1 MVKIGDSQL
10 YVNQSGVGFPLIFL
24 HAGIADSRM
33 WKPQVDEY
41 SSSYQTICWDRRGFG
56 LSKARPDE
64 IFSHVGDLEAIM
76 TSQSLESG
84 VLVGCSQGGRVA
96 IDFALKNPTGVKA
109 LILIA
114 PAISGAS
121 FPENFPLPIQQR
133 IERLEIAEEANEISV
148 INQLEIGLWL
158 DGPQSTEG
166 RVGGALRKLLLD
178 MNEVALR
185 SPELIGEADPPSA
198 WNRIREIDVP
208 TLVIHGNLDFSF
220 IADRC
225 RYLSSEIPGAEQLE
239 IEGAAHMVNLEKPNE
254 VNQAIHKFLHQNT
267 LF

>member
-1 MVKIGDSQL
+1 MIKIGDSQL
-10 YVNQSGVGFPLIFL
+10 HVEDSGTGSPLIFL

-41 SSSYQTICWDRRGFG
+41 SSSFRTICWDRRGFG
-56 LSKARPDE
+56 LSRAQPDE
-64 IFSHVGDLEAIM
+64 TFSHVSDLEAIM
-76 TSQSLESG
+76 TSLG
-84 VLVGCSQGGRVA
+84 MDNTVLVGCSQGGRVA
-96 IDFALKNPTGVKA
+96 IDFTLKNPTQVKA

-114 PAISGAS
+114 PAISGAP

-133 IERLEIAEEANEISV
+133 FYRLEMAEEANEISV

-158 DGPQSTEG
+158 DGPESPEG

-185 SPELIGEADPPSA
+185 SPEMTGEAVPPSA
-198 WNRIREIDVP
+198 FNRILDINVP
-208 TLVIHGNLDFSF
+208 TLVIHGNLDFPF

-225 RYLSSEIPGAEQLE
+225 RYLASEIPGAEQQE

-254 VNQAIHKFLHQNT
+254 VNQAINKLLHQNT